1 MYNKM
6 PPYRPNFR
14 RVAITLPIQPKH
26 FSNLTILPSIVLE
39 DNDDPSSMEDVLRE
53 LDKEKIEIVIS
64 KVIRRFNKPAT
75 IVRGLHDRK
84 DVESITR
91 DLKMKIGTGGT
102 YKDKQIILQGD
113 HRESVKTILLA
124 KGFEEKS
131 IEVL

>member
-1 MYNKM
+1 
-6 PPYRPNFR
+6 
-14 RVAITLPIQPKH
+14 
-26 FSNLTILPSIVLE
+26 
-39 DNDDPSSMEDVLRE
+39 MEDVLRE

>member
-1 MYNKM
+1 M
-6 PPYRPNFR
+6 
-14 RVAITLPIQPKH
+14 
-26 FSNLTILPSIVLE
+26 LE
-39 DNDDPSSMEDVLRE
+39 ENDDDPSSMEDVLRE

-64 KVIRRFNKPAT
+64 KVIRRFSKPAT

>member
-1 MYNKM
+1 
-6 PPYRPNFR
+6 
-14 RVAITLPIQPKH
+14 
-26 FSNLTILPSIVLE
+26 VLE
-39 DNDDPSSMEDVLRE
+39 ENDDPSSMEDVLRE

>member
-1 MYNKM
+1 
-6 PPYRPNFR
+6 
-14 RVAITLPIQPKH
+14 V
-26 FSNLTILPSIVLE
+26 VE
-39 DNDDPSSMEDVLRE
+39 DNDDPSSMENALRE
-53 LDKEKIEIVIS
+53 LDKEKVEIVIS
-64 KVIRRFNKPAT
+64 KVIRRFSKPAT
-75 IVRGLHDRK
+75 VVRGLHDRE

-113 HRESVKTILLA
+113 HRESVKSILLA

>member
-1 MYNKM
+1 
-6 PPYRPNFR
+6 
-14 RVAITLPIQPKH
+14 
-26 FSNLTILPSIVLE
+26 
-39 DNDDPSSMEDVLRE
+39 MEDVLRE

-75 IVRGLHDRK
+75 IVHGLHDRK

-91 DLKMKIGTGGT
+91 DLKIKIGTGGT

>member
-1 MYNKM
+1 M
-6 PPYRPNFR
+6 
-14 RVAITLPIQPKH
+14 
-26 FSNLTILPSIVLE
+26 LE

-113 HRESVKTILLA
+113 HRESVKSILLA

>member
-1 MYNKM
+1 
-6 PPYRPNFR
+6 
-14 RVAITLPIQPKH
+14 
-26 FSNLTILPSIVLE
+26 VLE
-39 DNDDPSSMEDVLRE
+39 ENDDPSSMEDVLRE

-113 HRESVKTILLA
+113 HRESVKSILLA

>member
-1 MYNKM
+1 M
-6 PPYRPNFR
+6 
-14 RVAITLPIQPKH
+14 
-26 FSNLTILPSIVLE
+26 LE
-39 DNDDPSSMEDVLRE
+39 ENDDPSSMEDVLRE